1 MSGGPAGPPWLKLRG
16 ELARLVGELERAGDA
31 RGASALGRVL
41 QTWWDEQSQW
51 DARLQQDLSL
61 HHEVANALVGV
72 RGNVQLMLMGSA
84 NAPPAL
90 RERLEVV
97 MRESTRI
104 QDAVIRLREL
114 KSRVVP
120 ETADPRRAA

>member
-1 MSGGPAGPPWLKLRG
+1 MSAGTAGPPWLKLRG
-16 ELARLVGELERAGDA
+16 ELAQLVTELERAGDG
-31 RGASALGRVL
+31 RASAALGRVL
-41 QTWWDEQSQW
+41 QAWWDEQAVW

-72 RGNVQLMLMGSA
+72 RGNVQLMLMAGA
-84 NAPPAL
+84 EAPL

-114 KSRVVP
+114 KARVVP
-120 ETADPRRAA
+120 EPAHPRRAA